1 MRGSQERDDS
11 RVGHQQNGL
20 TEYWQIDEDAVVR
33 KLSGLIPHLWAI
45 AIVFFGVGDLLTTV
59 AGLHFE
65 RVIEVGPIAAILYEH
80 FGLASLGLLKLATF
94 AVLFLVWRLI
104 PPPHDVGVPLG
115 LATLG
120 VLVTGWNLSVIIALL

>member
-1 MRGSQERDDS
+1 MRGSQQRDDS
-11 RVGHQQNGL
+11 RVGHGSTTL
-20 TEYWQIDEDAVVR
+20 GEYWQLDADEVVQE
-33 KLSGLIPHLWAI
+33 LSGLIPHLWAI
-45 AIVFFGVGDLLTTV
+45 AIVFFGIGDLLTTI

-94 AVLFLVWRLI
+94 GFLFLVWRLI
-104 PPPHDVGVPLG
+104 PAPHDVGVPLG

-120 VLVTGWNLSVIIALL
+120 VLVTGWNLSVIIALF